1 MTLKEDDIDD
11 LVYFARAG
19 ELVDLREAVDGAAK
33 STNGSP
39 FDVLI
44 SAIDPA
50 NRNGMLHMA
59 AANGH
64 TETVKYLLSLLP
76 SPRPPTSDQ
85 SDQVV
90 SSRNSSGNTPLHW
103 ASLNGHLPV
112 VKLLFEAGADP
123 TILNDAGH
131 DAVYEAEINGK
142 DDVVRYLLTEAD
154 AIEKGSGIEGVEE
167 DDTQDNQGNSMS
179 EDNPGDAE
187 MGKDEILSAQ
197 EVGDMES

>member
-1 MTLKEDDIDD
+1 MALAEDDIDD

-19 ELVDLREAVDGAAK
+19 ELMDLKEAIDRATK
-33 STNGSP
+33 STNSSP
-39 FDVLI
+39 LEVLT

-76 SPRPPTSDQ
+76 SPRPPRG
-85 SDQVV
+85 DQVV
-90 SSRNSSGNTPLHW
+90 SPRNSSGNTPLHW
-103 ASLNGHLPV
+103 ASLNGYLPV

-142 DDVVRYLLTEAD
+142 EDVVGYLLTEAD
-154 AIEKGSGIEGVEE
+154 AIEKGSGVEGVEP
-167 DDTQDNQGNSMS
+167 DDIQDNQGNDTSK
-179 EDNPGDAE
+179 NKLGDAE
-187 MGKDEILSAQ
+187 MG
-197 EVGDMES
+197 EVG